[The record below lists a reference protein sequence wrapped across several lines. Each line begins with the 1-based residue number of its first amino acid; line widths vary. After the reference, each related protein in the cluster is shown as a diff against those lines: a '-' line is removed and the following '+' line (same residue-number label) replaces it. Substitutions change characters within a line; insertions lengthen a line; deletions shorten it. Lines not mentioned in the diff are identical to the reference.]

1 MVTSDTDRPT
11 DRPDGGR
18 PGNEERV
25 IDATLRC
32 IARWGIAKTTLDDI
46 AREADI
52 SRATVYRA
60 FPGGKDI
67 ILTAV
72 LQHEVRRFFSET
84 TERLEACDTL
94 ADLLAAGMEE
104 TRRFVQGHE
113 ALGFLLEYE
122 TDLVLTHLAM
132 SRLDPVL
139 AIATMFAAPHLSRFV
154 GQADAVAHAEWV
166 VRIILSY
173 TLNPSVAVD
182 LDDREQLAAFVATYF
197 LPVLT
202 GASQP
207 APLP

>member
-1 MVTSDTDRPT
+1 
-11 DRPDGGR
+11 
-18 PGNEERV
+18 V
-25 IDATLRC
+25 IAATLRC

-72 LQHEVRRFFSET
+72 LQHEVRWFFTET

-94 ADLLAAGMEE
+94 ADLLATGVEE
-104 TRRFVQGHE
+104 THRFLRGHE
-113 ALGFLLEYE
+113 ALGFLLEHE

-139 AIATMFAAPHLSRFV
+139 AIAAMFAAPHLSRFI
-154 GQADAVAHAEWV
+154 GQPAAFAHAEWV

-173 TLNPSVAVD
+173 TLNPSAAVD
-182 LDDREQLAAFVATYF
+182 LDDREQLDRFVATYF
-197 LPVLT
+197 LPVLA
-202 GASQP
+202 GASEP